1 MSALEL
7 AMPLLIVLGGLVPLW
22 SRQQQ
27 RRRLQR
33 RLASAAEAVPG
44 HRLRAPRRDEAIVI
58 AAFAGGGVFG
68 AWLALPWWVVPA
80 DDKKKARLNSITH
93 LLSQLPYQEVE
104 RPEVVLPPRVRH
116 EDYVRHPVPD
126 SMIVPQVF

>member
-80 DDKKKARLNSITH
+80 LAVFAAWGARRLCQAQQRRAARELFAS
-93 LLSQLPYQEVE
+93 
-104 RPEVVLPPRVRH
+104 
-116 EDYVRHPVPD
+116 
-126 SMIVPQVF
+126 